1 MAAAISE
8 VVEVVATTVGALAVE
23 TMAVVAAVM
32 SGPPQRSPLA
42 GTTGDE
48 SPDELNGSTCL
59 ETAVGEI
66 PVIKGSD

>member
-1 MAAAISE
+1 MTPKKTFRVRGMNIGIR
-8 VVEVVATTVGALAVE
+8 VG
-23 TMAVVAAVM
+23 MAVVAAVM